1 MAKQK
6 INVDPVETL
15 ERLTRLIRAEEHTGD
30 LNPAQWSALRYL
42 ARCNRFSNSPGALT
56 RYLGATKGTISQTL
70 MALERKGLISKAARP
85 EEARSIALVLTE
97 AGEKRLQ
104 DDPWTAMRELI
115 DRRGN
120 KVRKKLAGAGDEL
133 LSALLSERHLPTFGS
148 CSSCRYF
155 RENGAPAGVKGK
167 HWCLSFEQPLTR
179 SDADRICASHD
190 PA

>member
-6 INVDPVETL
+6 TDADPVEAL

-42 ARCNRFSNSPGALT
+42 ARCNRFSNSPAGLT

-70 MALERKGLISKAARP
+70 MALERKGLITKSARP

-97 AGEKRLQ
+97 AGEQRLLA
-104 DDPWTAMRELI
+104 DPWTVLRLLMEK
-115 DRRGN
+115 RGN

-133 LSALLSERHLPTFGS
+133 LSALLADRNLPTFGS
-148 CSSCRYF
+148 CPSCRYF
-155 RENGAPAGVKGK
+155 RENGAPAEVKGK
-167 HWCLSFEQPLTR
+167 HWCLNFEQPMTR
-179 SDADRICASHD
+179 SEADRICASHD